1 MPISPRGNRHV
12 TTVVREF
19 LKYRFSHLFVLTCL
33 AIIPQGAIAGP
44 ARTPPPS
51 RYEIGAGTLDDAL
64 QAFASQAD
72 IQLLYSPMLVRGKH
86 SDGLRGNHPL
96 VAGLA
101 QLLAEHNLT
110 AVAVTANTYLL
121 RSTSRQVR
129 VADAPVKSPQAV
141 PATSV
146 AELATVTVTGT
157 RIPQTSME
165 LSVPMTVITADEI
178 ERSGRQTLYELLG
191 DRPGLVSHH
200 PMTVSSEGR
209 YYPTVVASGA
219 SLYSLGPRAT
229 LYLLNGKR
237 IASFGLAS
245 SDLGGLIDLNSI
257 PLSFIDRIEI
267 LRGGASAIYG
277 ADAMAGT
284 VNIILKKD
292 QEGGEISSRFG
303 MSQQG
308 DALSRQASAIFGMQT
323 RTGGHLLLAAD
334 TSSQDE
340 LGGSRRDWHTNDR
353 SRFGLPDDRVFLG
366 FVTPLGVPVRSFPQC
381 QATGE
386 NPDSPYCRLDSAR
399 YRTLQPEVRNKSLY
413 VRWDQELGSSMSLYF
428 SGLHTR
434 SEQALQYS
442 PLFGYL
448 TLKPSHPDYALAP
461 TSNPDVYLALYELG
475 VPRNRTTSTSNDLSI
490 GLEGTARRW
499 NWNIALSRSDSRV
512 HSSIDN
518 VLQRKK
524 VSENYEN
531 IRVDGTDNTDV
542 MNAMRAS
549 IRPAGQYSV
558 DTLEATSNR
567 PLFDAFGATAQI
579 VVGMVHH
586 ISQRQS
592 IPDPLQLDGGLAL
605 GTLEVEP
612 YDLRV
617 HDSAVFTELNLP
629 LHRTLQ
635 MDLAARLDHHQGFQ
649 SNTSPRI
656 GFKWV
661 PSRSFLVRASFGEGY
676 RAPSLNDT
684 RVPFDEGTDITTMR
698 ATSQL
703 MPCIRAGTDRCWVE
717 YGVGDNPH
725 LRAEYSRSLTLGLA
739 WAPTYA
745 FSVSLD
751 RYHVLRTDE
760 FGIAD
765 ALRYPSLF
773 PEGLVRDA
781 NGVLYRANRFLA
793 NIGKSET
800 RGWELESNYLL
811 RRDGFGELG
820 FHLAAH
826 YLSRYTTSSII
837 QPKAVENASHDTPKL
852 TLLGDVQWRSG
863 RWTTTLTVRH
873 FGTSS
878 AYPAGQACPKENRDA
893 GKCSNPAATLLGLNA
908 RYAGPENWSCTLG
921 ISNLLDRRPVNYR
934 FYTGGYNMA
943 VDDVYGRYF
952 TLAATYR
959 F

>member
-12 TTVVREF
+12 TTVVRES
-19 LKYRFSHLFVLTCL
+19 LKYDLARLFVLTCL
-33 AIIPQGAIAGP
+33 AIITQGAIAEP
-44 ARTPPPS
+44 ARTPTPS

-86 SDGLRGNHPL
+86 SDGLGGNHTL
-96 VAGLA
+96 AAGLA

-110 AVAVTANTYLL
+110 AVTVTANTYLL
-121 RSTSRQVR
+121 RSTSRQTHVT
-129 VADAPVKSPQAV
+129 DAPVKSPQAA
-141 PATSV
+141 PATSM

-200 PMTVSSEGR
+200 PMSVASEGR
-209 YYPTVVASGA
+209 RYPTVVASGA

-237 IASFGLAS
+237 IASFGFAS
-245 SDLGGLIDLNSI
+245 SDLGGLVDLNSI

-292 QEGGEISSRFG
+292 HEGGEVSSRFG

-323 RTGGHLLLAAD
+323 RTGGHVLLAAD
-334 TSSQDE
+334 NSSQDE
-340 LGGSRRDWHTNDR
+340 LGGNRRDWHTNDR
-353 SRFGLPDDRVFLG
+353 SRFGLADGRVPIGFTTLYGVSLG
-366 FVTPLGVPVRSFPQC
+366 SLPLC
-381 QATGE
+381 QQAGE
-386 NPDSPYCRLDSAR
+386 NPNSPYCRFDAAR
-399 YRTLQPEVRNKSLY
+399 YRTLQPRARNKSVY
-413 VRWDQELGSSMSLYF
+413 VQWDQELGSTLAFYF
-428 SGLHTR
+428 SGSRTR
-434 SEQALQYS
+434 SEQSLQFS
-442 PLFGYL
+442 PVFSYF
-448 TLKPSHPDYALAP
+448 TLGPSHPDYALAP
-461 TSNPDVYLALYELG
+461 APNSLVDYAFYELG
-475 VPRNRTTSTSNDLSI
+475 APRNHTASTASDISI
-490 GLEGTARRW
+490 GLSGLALGW
-499 NWNIALSRSDSRV
+499 NWDVAVSRSESRA
-512 HSSIDN
+512 HSTVDN
-518 VLQRKK
+518 VLLWA
-524 VSENYEN
+524 NMTEN
-531 IRVDGTDNTDV
+531 INRLRIDGSDNTEL
-542 MNAMRAS
+542 MNAMRGS
-549 IRPAGQYSV
+549 IHPAGHYSV
-558 DTLEATSNR
+558 DTLEATLNR
-567 PLFDAFGATAQI
+567 SLFDAFGATSRI
-579 VVGMVHH
+579 VVGTAFHFARRR
-586 ISQRQS
+586 SA
-592 IPDPLQLDGGLAL
+592 PDPLQINDGIAFGS
-605 GTLEVEP
+605 TDVRS
-612 YDLRV
+612 YDLGSR
-617 HDSAVFTELNLP
+617 DSAIFTEINLP

-635 MDLAARLDHHQGFQ
+635 MDLAARLDHHQGFR
-649 SNTSPRI
+649 SNVSPRI
-656 GFKWV
+656 GFKWT
-661 PSRSFLVRASFGEGY
+661 PSPSFLARASLGEGY
-676 RAPSLNDT
+676 RAPSLNDV
-684 RVPFDEGTDITTMR
+684 RVPFEDFTQTLLMRITP
-698 ATSQL
+698 QL
-703 MPCIRAGTDRCWVE
+703 LPCIRVGADRCRVE
-717 YGVGDNPH
+717 YGAGDNPH
-725 LRAEYSRSLTLGLA
+725 LRAEHSRSLTFGMA
-739 WAPTYA
+739 WAPTHA
-745 FSVSLD
+745 FSARLD
-751 RYHVLRTDE
+751 RYHLSRTNE

-765 ALRYPSLF
+765 AYDHPSLF
-773 PEGLVRDA
+773 PEGLLRDA

-800 RGWELESNYLL
+800 RGWELDSRYLL
-811 RRDGFGELG
+811 RHDEFGELG

-837 QPKAVENASHDTPKL
+837 QPKAVENAGHDTPKL
-852 TLLGDVQWRSG
+852 TLLGDVQWRNG

-878 AYPAGQACPKENRDA
+878 AYPAGQPCPKENRDA

-908 RYAGPENWSCTLG
+908 RYVGPENWSYTLG
-921 ISNLLDRRPVNYR
+921 INNLLDSRPVNYR

-952 TLAATYR
+952 TLAASYR